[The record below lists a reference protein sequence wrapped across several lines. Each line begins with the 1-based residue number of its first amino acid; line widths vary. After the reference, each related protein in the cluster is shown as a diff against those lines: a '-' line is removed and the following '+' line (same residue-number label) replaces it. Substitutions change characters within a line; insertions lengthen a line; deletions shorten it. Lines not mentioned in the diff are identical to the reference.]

1 MAHKHECPKC
11 GKRWECGEANY
22 QDECPYPTRTLC
34 TQCWSLAAGAAP
46 LPKTSPENAVHAEK
60 KKLA

>member
-1 MAHKHECPKC
+1 MAHQHECPNC

-34 TQCWSLAAGAAP
+34 TKCWSLTAGGAP
-46 LPKTSPENAVHAEK
+46 QTKTPPEPAHAGK
-60 KKLA
+60 K